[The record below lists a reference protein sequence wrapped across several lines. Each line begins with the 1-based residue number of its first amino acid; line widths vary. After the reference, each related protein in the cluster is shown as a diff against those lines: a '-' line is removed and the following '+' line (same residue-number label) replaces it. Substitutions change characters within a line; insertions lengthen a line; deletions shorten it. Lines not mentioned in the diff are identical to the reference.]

1 VAQGG
6 QEAEVV
12 QVPAGLARCNDMQR
26 LRNSQ
31 TGDTIVEVMLAI
43 AVIGMVL
50 GASYATATRALRT
63 GRFAQEQTEA
73 LKLAESQVE
82 QLKYIAS
89 LDIVPG
95 TANDIF
101 NGSAGQ
107 NEFCIRDDNSFSKV
121 RLADT
126 ANYTSFCRGRSGL
139 YDILI
144 RYTSATGL
152 FHVTVEWDRIGTT
165 RGNVQVSY
173 RLFK

>member
-1 VAQGG
+1 MRSIKNN
-6 QEAEVV
+6 
-12 QVPAGLARCNDMQR
+12 QV
-26 LRNSQ
+26 
-31 TGDTIVEVMLAI
+31 GDTIVEVMLAI
-43 AVIGMVL
+43 AIIGMVL

-107 NEFCIRDDNSFSKV
+107 NEFCIRDDNSFTKV
-121 RLADT
+121 RLADSS
-126 ANYTSFCRGRSGL
+126 NYNSFCRARSGL

-144 RYTSATGL
+144 TYTSATGL
-152 FHVTVEWDRIGTT
+152 FHVTIEWDRIGTT